1 LETPRNSEVIMLN
14 RRHFAHGLA
23 ALGVLL
29 ASPVSDALAQEKK
42 VRIGYQKSSTLITVL
57 KTKGTLEKSLADL
70 GYAVSWSEF
79 PSGLPLLEALN
90 VGAIDLSADVADTV
104 PVFAQ
109 AAGANLTYV
118 AQEAP
123 SPSAQAII
131 VPANSPI
138 TTLADLKGKK
148 IAVTKAAGSHYLLI
162 AALAK
167 AGLKFSDIEPAY
179 LTPADG
185 RAAFEKGAIDA
196 WVTWDPFVAAVQ
208 KHADVRLLA
217 DGTGLASYQ
226 RYYLASKPFAA
237 AEPKVLKTVFDQL
250 KDAGAWVKA
259 NPADAAKLL
268 APVWGLDVAIVEAA
282 NNRRSYQVRE
292 VTPAAL
298 EEQQKIADTFFAE
311 KLLPKPVKATDAE
324 IWSPQKQAAAQ

>member
-1 LETPRNSEVIMLN
+1 MIS
-14 RRHFAHGLA
+14 RRHLSYGIA

-29 ASPVSDALAQEKK
+29 ASPLSSAVAQEKK

-57 KTKGTLEKSLADL
+57 KTNGSLEKSLAEL
-70 GYAVSWSEF
+70 GYSVSWSEF

-104 PVFAQ
+104 PIFAQ

-123 SPSAQAII
+123 SPTAQALI
-131 VPANSPI
+131 VPAKSTI

-162 AALAK
+162 SALAK
-167 AGLKFSDIEPAY
+167 AGLKFKDIEPAY

-185 RAAFEKGAIDA
+185 RAAFEKGAVDA

-208 KHADVRLLA
+208 KQSDVRILA

-250 KDAGAWVKA
+250 KGAGEWIKA

-268 APVWGLDVAIVEAA
+268 GPVWGLDPAIVETA
-282 NNRRSYQVRE
+282 NSRRSYQVRE
-292 VTPAAL
+292 VTAAAL
-298 EEQQKIADTFFAE
+298 DEQQKIADTFFAE
-311 KLLPKPVKATDAE
+311 GLLPKPVKATDAE
-324 IWSPQKQAAAQ
+324 IWSPQNQASAQ